1 MKRIVF
7 VVTALLMGTFVFAQG
22 LQVGARLGVNRGTLS
37 TAIPNINEG
46 PVQTGFT
53 GGAFGRVSL
62 LGFFAQPE
70 LMYAQH
76 VGKFE
81 TAAGNYTNK
90 LNYFDM
96 NLMVGY
102 SLMGVVRLNI
112 GPSLGML
119 MGANQDAD
127 NATVADPDFNKSNF
141 ESSYWGLQFGGGV
154 DVGKICIDIR
164 WISNMTEMGKVI
176 NVNGISKDYT
186 TNSRQLMFSIGYK
199 FIKI

>member
-1 MKRIVF
+1 MKRIIF

-81 TAAGNYTNK
+81 TTAGNYTNK

-119 MGANQDAD
+119 MSAKQDAT
-127 NATVADPDFNKSNF
+127 NATVDDPDFNKSNF
-141 ESSYWGLQFGGGV
+141 ESSYWGLQYGLGV
-154 DVGKICIDIR
+154 DLGKFCIDIR
-164 WISNMTEMGKVI
+164 WISNITVMGKVI
-176 NVNGISKDYT
+176 DVNGISKDYT
-186 TNSRQLMFSIGYK
+186 TNSNQLMFSLGYK